1 MAGVGTF
8 VRALSLFAAL
18 AMLVPVAPAMGATGT
33 PGTAVSRAA

>member
-18 AMLVPVAPAMGATGT
+18 AMLVPVAPALRATGT
-33 PGTAVSRAA
+33 PATAVSRAA